1 MWSGGRREEALAQL
15 NLGTDQGEK
24 GRETEKGGVSG
35 RRQKEEEAPSPS
47 LSFAHIAKRA
57 TQKSPLEFFPY
68 HEHGGKE

>member
-1 MWSGGRREEALAQL
+1 MVWGEEGGGSRAAQSRNGSGGER
-15 NLGTDQGEK
+15 K
-24 GRETEKGGVSG
+24 ETEKGGVSG